1 MSCMSDR
8 AFVDTNVL
16 VYMFDAG
23 SPAKRTRALALV
35 EELASAGI
43 LVLST
48 QILQEFYVT
57 VTRKLAVPLPA
68 QVAEDA
74 LERLATLDVVTLS
87 APTVVGA
94 ARRCRKDHISFW
106 DALVVET
113 ALAAGCT
120 RLLSEDMQHGRRIG
134 GLRIENP
141 FA

>member
-1 MSCMSDR
+1 MSDR
-8 AFVDTNVL
+8 AFADTNVL

-35 EELASAGI
+35 EELASAGL

-68 QVAEDA
+68 EMAEQA
-74 LERLATLDVVTLS
+74 LERLTTLEVVTLDAS
-87 APTVVGA
+87 TVVGA
-94 ARRCRKDHISFW
+94 ARRCRKDRLSFW
-106 DALVVET
+106 DALVVES

-120 RLLSEDMQHGRRIG
+120 RLLTEDMQHGQCMGR
-134 GLRIENP
+134 LRIENP